1 MTKKFLALL
10 VLSILIIASATGCGL
25 LDKMLSIKD
34 DFQKEQKDSE
44 ETQGEPRLD
53 LDEIIVD
60 TPDLEEPVVVS
71 PPAETKDVILYFASA
86 DGKNL
91 VDVEREIGKVE
102 GVARATLN
110 ALLEGPDFQS
120 GLLPSVPVGTSL
132 LDINVKEDGLCIVDF
147 SSDIIANMSGGADG
161 EKLAVYAITNT
172 LCQFPTVDRVE
183 FRVEGQKMDSLLGFT
198 NLEPSVTANASLV
211 IN

>member
-1 MTKKFLALL
+1 MTKKFLALI
-10 VLSILIIASATGCGL
+10 VMSILIIVSLTGCGL

-34 DFQKEQKDSE
+34 DFQKEQKNNE
-44 ETQGEPRLD
+44 ETSGEPRLE

-60 TPDLEEPVVVS
+60 TPNLEEPVIVS
-71 PPAETKDVILYFASA
+71 PPAETKDVLLYFASA

-91 VDVEREIGKVE
+91 VEVEREIAKVE

-120 GLLPSVPVGTSL
+120 GLLPSVPVGTRL

-183 FRVEGQKMDSLLGFT
+183 FRVEGQKMDSLLGYT
-198 NLEPSVTANASLV
+198 NLEPTVSANATLI